1 MPLSQI
7 LPPCIAAPLAAC
19 GPRVRLA
26 LLPALLLL
34 TVLPAAARQDPPAAA
49 APAAAPRPNLVL
61 ITLDTT
67 RADHLG
73 CYGYPR
79 PTSPT
84 IDALAAESVVF
95 ERCLAVLP
103 HTTPSHASIF
113 TGVYPYE
120 HGVLSCSFRASVEDQ
135 ERRAFA
141 PTERLR
147 SYAQILADAG
157 WNTGGFVTA
166 ATTKK
171 ITGLGHGFTAWSEPE
186 AEVCAGD
193 EAAAHALEWLQ
204 TVPEP
209 FFLWLHLFDAHA
221 PPREKHVKW
230 VKEFA
235 VDAALKQVVAER
247 GMNVSARSGRRID
260 RTHEI
265 VRYDAGIR
273 MMDDHV
279 RDVRA
284 RIAERGAWERTTVV
298 ITGDHGEGLG
308 QHGVPL
314 HGPVWQEQVRVPFL
328 LKAAGLAPGRVPM
341 LVSSID
347 VLATAIASSPGLP
360 ADEFLAQARGQDAL
374 SSDFEERPVFS
385 MSPPQQREH
394 ALSVGRWR
402 LIRRQRDELLLFD
415 LERDPHELKNVAAQ
429 QPEVV
434 KRLEQQLDQLIRDQ
448 KRRHAWYY
456 EGHGAE
462 APLSDEE
469 AEKRRKELEATGY
482 ADDGDAGG
490 DGDEDEGGDDGA

>member
-1 MPLSQI
+1 LSRS
-7 LPPCIAAPLAAC
+7 LPPRAAPPFVAIA
-19 GPRVRLA
+19 PRTRLA
-26 LLPALLLL
+26 LVAALVLLATWLPTLPAL
-34 TVLPAAARQDPPAAA
+34 PATPRAAEPASSRRDAA
-49 APAAAPRPNLVL
+49 APAAAPAAVPTPPRPNLVL
-61 ITLDTT
+61 VTLDTT

-84 IDALAAESVVF
+84 IDALAQESVVF
-95 ERCLAVLP
+95 ERCHAVLP

-141 PTERLR
+141 PTERFR
-147 SYAQILADAG
+147 SYAQMLADAG
-157 WNTGGFVTA
+157 WHTGGFVTA

-171 ITGLGHGFTAWSEPE
+171 ITGLGLGFAAWSEPE

-193 EAAAHALEWLQ
+193 EAAAHALEWLAD
-204 TVPEP
+204 VPEP

-235 VDAALKQVVAER
+235 VDAALKKVVAER
-247 GMNVSARSGRRID
+247 AMNVAARSGRRID

-284 RIAERGAWERTTVV
+284 RIVERGAWERTTFVV
-298 ITGDHGEGLG
+298 TGDHGEGLG

-328 LKAAGLAPGRVPM
+328 LKAPGLVPARVST

-347 VLATAIASSPGLP
+347 VLATAIAQSPGLP
-360 ADEFLAQARGQDAL
+360 SEEFLAQARGGDAL
-374 SSDFEERPVFS
+374 AVDFEERPVFS

-394 ALSVGRWR
+394 ALTSGRYR
-402 LIRRQRDELLLFD
+402 LIRRQRAELHK
-415 LERDPHELKNVAAQ
+415 E
-429 QPEVV
+429 
-434 KRLEQQLDQLIRDQ
+434 
-448 KRRHAWYY
+448 
-456 EGHGAE
+456 
-462 APLSDEE
+462 PLSYEFVH
-469 AEKRRKELEATGY
+469 LATRSY
-482 ADDGDAGG
+482 K
-490 DGDEDEGGDDGA
+490 